1 MKTNFSFRSFL
12 TITLMAPLSGCI
24 FLSTTQGEDKW
35 SVGMVNDNSIVIRR
49 RAMKNHEGKE
59 EASSNAELRLNQ
71 GLLDVLTGANSQDD
85 SADPTSQ

>member
-1 MKTNFSFRSFL
+1 MKANFIFRSIL
-12 TITLMAPLSGCI
+12 TLALLIPLTGCI
-24 FLSTTQGEDKW
+24 FLSTTAGEDKW

-49 RAMKNHEGKE
+49 RAMKNSEGKE

-85 SADPTSQ
+85 PADPSSR